1 MTPAEVRRKMENM
14 GYDHDCIETQVD
26 RIADDLVQQERD
38 DNLQELLAMGYTED
52 DLERSN
58 PYNQWMYQ

>member
-1 MTPAEVRRKMENM
+1 MSPTEIRRKMENM
-14 GYDHDCIETQVD
+14 GYDHDYIETQVD

-58 PYNQWMYQ
+58 PYNQWMYE

>member
-1 MTPAEVRRKMENM
+1 MENM
-14 GYDHDCIETQVD
+14 GYDHDYIETQVD

>member
-1 MTPAEVRRKMENM
+1 MSPSEIRRKMENM
-14 GYDHDCIETQVD
+14 GYDHEDIEAQVD

-38 DNLQELLAMGYTED
+38 DNLQKLLDMGYTED

>member
-1 MTPAEVRRKMENM
+1 MSPTKIRRKMENM
-14 GYDHDCIETQVD
+14 GYDHDYIETQVD

>member
-1 MTPAEVRRKMENM
+1 MSPSEIRRKMENM
-14 GYDHDCIETQVD
+14 GYDHDYIETQVD

-38 DNLQELLAMGYTED
+38 DNLQKLLAMGYTED